1 MKTITSK
8 DRLALAIGKFPSY
21 KDSSE
26 FLINSK
32 KSINIKLLAGSMPK
46 VLISALF
53 QSYKNS
59 FFVIAQDNTEAE
71 NWFHD
76 LSILLPDDKLA
87 LMTEPKKHVRFQAN
101 DLDDHLIWLIDGL
114 SKIQKNEQFIAI
126 ATPAIFDI
134 PVPKSDTINQNRVT
148 VKINQTIP
156 FNEFTM
162 NLALNGF
169 DKKDF
174 VSAHGDMAIRG
185 GIIDIFPIGW
195 DNPLRIEFWGDE
207 IESIREFNPLS
218 QRSIR
223 DLTEIEFIAN
233 IFLSSTTEQESTIL
247 DFISEKTVFIMD
259 SPEQI
264 YSQNEDFEYNL
275 PNKLININP
284 LTRAKISIK
293 TQDQP
298 KFDSSINEFTNE
310 LRRLAAQGF
319 TLVLT
324 ADGKIHLDR
333 FRELVESSLENSEE
347 ELELDSPLL
356 SNYNDTMDSIIWL
369 DETYTFGFFSQDD
382 KFALFTEH
390 QVFNRERA
398 RLARSKG
405 KRYEGSITLQELKQL
420 NIGDYVVHSD
430 KGVGKFLG
438 FERIE
443 MGGNFQDC
451 VKLAFMGEDILYVH
465 MNYIQKIQKYSSQEG
480 VIPKLSK
487 LGSAEWA
494 RKKARTKKKL
504 KDIARDLIKLYA
516 QRKESKG
523 YSYPEDTLW
532 QKEFEASFMYDDTP
546 DQART
551 TEELK
556 KNMEDQSPMDLLVC
570 GDVGFGKTEI
580 AIRAAFKAVQA
591 GKQVAILVPTTIL
604 AQQHYMTFRDRLQ
617 KYPVNIDAISRFRS
631 VKKQREIVEQASEG
645 RLDIVIGTHRI
656 LSKDIKFKDLGLL
669 IIDEEHR
676 FGVSAKEKL
685 RQMKGNVDTLTL
697 TATPIPRTLNFSL
710 MGARDLSIIETPPR
724 NRLPVSTE
732 ILEWKDEVIINAIDK
747 EMERGGQIFFVS
759 DRVHDL
765 EKMTMNIQML
775 MPHVRFG
782 IAHGQM
788 KTSELEKVMEGFI
801 DRKFDV
807 LVTTKIIESG
817 LDIPN
822 ANTILINRSQNFGL
836 AELYQLRG
844 RVGRSNTQAY
854 CYLLIPPV
862 RTLAAKSLRRL
873 QAIEEFTDLGSG
885 FQLAMRDMEIRGAGN
900 LLGAEQSGF
909 IIDMGFELF
918 QKILDEA
925 VSELR
930 AEEFAGIFDQEDDDF
945 MKFANDELA
954 IQLDTDALFPSEY
967 IKSDT
972 DRFYFYKRLYNSKN
986 NKELESIVSE
996 IRDRFGKLPKEALEL
1011 IFAVKIRMAAL
1022 PTGFSKVVL
1031 KQRKLVAEFPPD
1043 SNIEYYQVAFPAIVE
1058 YIQQLDGARM
1068 VERNKKLLLEVPLE
1082 NRERAVEIFWRIKQT
1097 LENELC

>member
-1 MKTITSK
+1 MKQISSK
-8 DRLALAIGKFPSY
+8 DRFGLTTGNFQAFKQV
-21 KDSSE
+21 SE
-26 FLINSK
+26 FLISRK
-32 KSINIKLLAGSMPK
+32 KKINAKILSGSMPQ
-46 VLISALF
+46 VLVSSLF
-53 QSYKNS
+53 SSHNNS
-59 FFVIAQDNTEAE
+59 LFIIAQDNTTAE
-71 NWFHD
+71 NWYHD
-76 LSILLPDDKLA
+76 LSILVPQVKLA
-87 LMTEPKKHVRFQAN
+87 LMTEPKKHVRFRAE
-101 DLDDHLIWLIDGL
+101 DLEDHLIWLIDGL
-114 SKIQKNEQFIAI
+114 SKIQKFDQFIAI
-126 ATPAIFDI
+126 ATPEIFQI
-134 PVPKSDTINQNRVT
+134 PVPKADTIKQNRINI
-148 VKINQTIP
+148 KIGESIP
-156 FNEFTM
+156 FDEFTI

-223 DLTEIEFIAN
+223 DLREVEFIAN
-233 IFLSSTTEQESTIL
+233 IFHSSSEEKESTIL
-247 DFISEKTVFIMD
+247 DFISEDTLFIMD

-264 YSQNEDFEYNL
+264 ISKNEDFEYDL
-275 PNKLININP
+275 PNKLLNINP
-284 LTRAKISIK
+284 LSKAGIMIRS
-293 TQDQP
+293 QQQP
-298 KFDSSINEFTNE
+298 QFNSSIREFTNE
-310 LRRLAAQGF
+310 LRRLSALGF
-319 TLVLT
+319 DLALC
-324 ADGKIHLDR
+324 ADGKIHLER
-333 FRELVESSLENSEE
+333 FKELVESALENSDDEN
-347 ELELDSPLL
+347 DTNSPLL
-356 SNYNDTMDSIIWL
+356 AEKEKTLDSIIWL
-369 DETYTFGFFSQDD
+369 DQTYTSGFFSEED

-390 QVFNRERA
+390 QIFNRERA
-398 RLARSKG
+398 RLSRKKG

-443 MGGNFQDC
+443 MGGSFQDC
-451 VKLAFMGEDILYVH
+451 VKLAFQGDDLLYVH

-480 VIPKLSK
+480 VVPKLSK
-487 LGSAEWA
+487 LGSGEWA

-516 QRKESKG
+516 QRKNSLG
-523 YSYPEDTLW
+523 FSFPEDTLW
-532 QKEFEASFMYDDTP
+532 QKEFEASFIYEDTP
-546 DQART
+546 DQAKST
-551 TEELK
+551 KDIKVDMQEAT
-556 KNMEDQSPMDLLVC
+556 PMDRLVC
-570 GDVGFGKTEI
+570 GDVGFGKTEV

-591 GKQVAILVPTTIL
+591 GKQVAVLVPTTIL
-604 AQQHYMTFRDRLQ
+604 AQQHFMTFRDRLQ
-617 KYPVNIDAISRFRS
+617 KYPVTIDAISRFKS
-631 VKKQREIVEQASEG
+631 QKKQKEIVERYKEG
-645 RLDIVIGTHRI
+645 RLDILIGTHRI

-685 RQMKGNVDTLTL
+685 RQMKSNVDTVTL

-724 NRLPVSTE
+724 NRLPVNTE
-732 ILEWKDEVIINAIDK
+732 ILEWKDEVIIKAIDD
-747 EMERGGQIFFVS
+747 ELERGGQVFFVS
-759 DRVHDL
+759 DKVHDL
-765 EKMTMNIQML
+765 EKIMLNIKML
-775 MPHVRFG
+775 MPHVNFG

-788 KTSELEKVMEGFI
+788 KPSELEKAMEGFI
-801 DRKFDV
+801 ERKFDV

-822 ANTILINRSQNFGL
+822 ANTMLINRSQNFGL

-844 RVGRSNTQAY
+844 RVGRSNTQAF

-862 RTLAAKSLRRL
+862 KKLPAKSLRRL

-930 AEEFAGIFDQEDDDF
+930 VEEFAGMFDEEEDELT
-945 MKFANDELA
+945 KFINDELA
-954 IQLDTDALFPSEY
+954 IQLDTDALLPSEY

-972 DRFYFYKRLYNSKN
+972 DRFYFYKKLYNSRN
-986 NKELESIVSE
+986 NKELEAIVAE
-996 IRDRFGKLPKEALEL
+996 IKDRFGKLPKEVLEL

-1022 PTGFSKVVL
+1022 PTGFSKIIL
-1031 KQRKLVAEFPPD
+1031 KKNRLTAEFPPK
-1043 SNIEYYQVAFPAIVE
+1043 SNTEYYQLAFPAIVE
-1058 YIQQLDGARM
+1058 YIQQLSGARM
-1068 VERNKKLLLEVPLE
+1068 VEKHKKLLLEIPLE
-1082 NRERAVEIFWRIKQT
+1082 NRSQSVEIFWRIKQT

>member
-1 MKTITSK
+1 MKSISSK
-8 DRLALAIGKFPSY
+8 DRFGLITGNFQAFKQV
-21 KDSSE
+21 SE
-26 FLINSK
+26 FLISRK
-32 KSINIKLLAGSMPK
+32 KIINAKILSGSMPQ
-46 VLISALF
+46 VLVSSLF
-53 QSYKNS
+53 SSHTNS
-59 FFVIAQDNTEAE
+59 LFIIAQDNTTAE
-71 NWFHD
+71 NWYHD
-76 LSILLPDDKLA
+76 LSILVPQDKLA
-87 LMTEPKKHVRFQAN
+87 LMTEPKKHVRFQAE
-101 DLDDHLIWLIDGL
+101 DLEDHLIWLIDGL
-114 SKIQKNEQFIAI
+114 SKIQKFDQFIAI
-126 ATPAIFDI
+126 ATPEIFQI
-134 PVPKSDTINQNRVT
+134 PVPKADTIKQNRINI
-148 VKINQTIP
+148 KIGESIP
-156 FNEFTM
+156 FDEFTM

-185 GIIDIFPIGW
+185 GIIDLFPIGW

-223 DLTEIEFIAN
+223 DLPEAEFIAN
-233 IFLSSTTEQESTIL
+233 IFHSSSEEKESTIL
-247 DFISEKTVFIMD
+247 DFISDDTLFIMD

-264 YSQNEDFEYNL
+264 ISQNEDFKYDL
-275 PNKLININP
+275 PNKLLNINP
-284 LTRAKISIK
+284 LAKAGIMTRS
-293 TQDQP
+293 QQQP
-298 KFDSSINEFTNE
+298 QFNSSIREFTNE
-310 LRRLAAQGF
+310 LRRLSALGF
-319 TLVLT
+319 DLALC
-324 ADGKIHLDR
+324 ADGKIHLER
-333 FRELVESSLENSEE
+333 FKELVESALENSEE
-347 ELELDSPLL
+347 ENDTDSPLL
-356 SNYNDTMDSIIWL
+356 AEKEKTLDSIIWL
-369 DETYTFGFFSQDD
+369 DQTFTSGFFSEED

-390 QVFNRERA
+390 QIFNRERA
-398 RLARSKG
+398 RLSRKRG

-443 MGGNFQDC
+443 MGGSFQDC
-451 VKLAFMGEDILYVH
+451 VKLAFHGDDLLYVH

-480 VIPKLSK
+480 VVPKLSK
-487 LGSAEWA
+487 LGSGEWA

-516 QRKESKG
+516 RRKNSLG
-523 YSYPEDTLW
+523 FSFPEDTLW
-532 QKEFEASFMYDDTP
+532 QKEFEASFIYEDTP
-546 DQART
+546 DQAKST
-551 TEELK
+551 KDIKDDMQEAT
-556 KNMEDQSPMDLLVC
+556 PMDRLVC
-570 GDVGFGKTEI
+570 GDVGFGKTEV

-591 GKQVAILVPTTIL
+591 GKQVAVLVPTTIL
-604 AQQHYMTFRDRLQ
+604 AQQHFMTFRDRLQ
-617 KYPVNIDAISRFRS
+617 KYPVTIDAISRFRS
-631 VKKQREIVEQASEG
+631 QKKQKEIIERSQEG
-645 RLDIVIGTHRI
+645 RLDILIGTHRI

-685 RQMKGNVDTLTL
+685 RQMKSNVDTVTL

-724 NRLPVSTE
+724 NRLPVNTE
-732 ILEWKDEVIINAIDK
+732 ILEWKDEVIIKAIDD
-747 EMERGGQIFFVS
+747 ELERGGQVFFVS
-759 DRVHDL
+759 DKVHDL
-765 EKMTMNIQML
+765 EKIMLHIKML
-775 MPHVRFG
+775 MPHVNFG

-788 KTSELEKVMEGFI
+788 KPSELEKAMEGFI
-801 DRKFDV
+801 ERKFDV

-822 ANTILINRSQNFGL
+822 ANTMLINRSQNFGL

-862 RTLAAKSLRRL
+862 KKLPAKSLRRL

-930 AEEFAGIFDQEDDDF
+930 VEEFAGMFDEEEDELT
-945 MKFANDELA
+945 KFINDELA
-954 IQLDTDALFPSEY
+954 IQLDTDALLPSDY

-972 DRFYFYKRLYNSKN
+972 DRFYFYKKLYNSKN
-986 NKELESIVSE
+986 NKELETIVAE
-996 IRDRFGKLPKEALEL
+996 IKDRFGKLPKEVLEL

-1022 PTGFSKVVL
+1022 PTGFSKIIL
-1031 KQRKLVAEFPPD
+1031 KKNRLTAEFPPE
-1043 SNIEYYQVAFPAIVE
+1043 SNTEYYQLAFPAIVE
-1058 YIQQLDGARM
+1058 YIQQLNGARM
-1068 VERNKKLLLEVPLE
+1068 VEKHKKLLLEIPLE
-1082 NRERAVEIFWRIKQT
+1082 NRSQSVEIFWRIKQT